1 MIPIR
6 HFIVVIAICIFF
18 IVYIWQNIEVMKI
31 KMGFNR
37 LITAEKQIIRDRNRI
52 LGEIESL
59 RKIDVIEAR
68 ARELNLKRISRDDFI
83 VLMLNDE
90 NERKKNK

>member
-1 MIPIR
+1 
-6 HFIVVIAICIFF
+6 
-18 IVYIWQNIEVMKI
+18 MKI